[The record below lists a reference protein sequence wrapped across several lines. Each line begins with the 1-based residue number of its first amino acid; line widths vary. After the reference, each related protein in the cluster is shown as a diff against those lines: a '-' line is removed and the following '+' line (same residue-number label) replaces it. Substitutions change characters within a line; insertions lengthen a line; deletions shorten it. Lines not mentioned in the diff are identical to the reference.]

1 MATKK
6 IYKIAIYAGHY
17 LETAGKR
24 CLKALDPNETREWV
38 LNDRIV
44 RKIIEG
50 LKEYEGYE
58 LYRADD
64 PTGKTY
70 ISVEDRC
77 KAINAFGADDCFPIH
92 HNASGVKNFK
102 GGGIVVY
109 VYTTVPDD
117 TLELQ
122 KMLYEALIEET
133 GLKGNRSNPLPQSN
147 LAECR
152 LTKMNCVLGEL
163 GFMDSPT
170 DVPIILS
177 EEYAD
182 ACARAYVKVMVK
194 RGNLKKKVVEPPK
207 EEVVAPGEPAP
218 VAPEEAPAE
227 EPKPYVERMKAV
239 AARIGHP
246 FGLKKRG
253 GLSDANHMA
262 AFGAVCVDSLGPT
275 GGGDHSDREFLIID
289 TIEPHTRFAYE
300 LICDLAKE

>member
-1 MATKK
+1 MAPKK
-6 IYKIAIYAGHY
+6 TYKIAIYAGHY

-44 RKIIEG
+44 RKVIEG

-152 LTKMNCVLGEL
+152 LTKMNCALGEL

-207 EEVVAPGEPAP
+207 EEVVAPVEPAP

-227 EPKPYVERMKAV
+227 EPKPYVERMKAEYRELKERYDKLH
-239 AARIGHP
+239 RIVVKYDAGTLDFTP
-246 FGLKKRG
+246 TCPIELLKKQAKAMGEYLYVLEVR
-253 GLSDANHMA
+253 A
-262 AFGAVCVDSLGPT
+262 
-275 GGGDHSDREFLIID
+275 E
-289 TIEPHTRFAYE
+289 IEGVA
-300 LICDLAKE
+300 L

>member
-1 MATKK
+1 MSA
-6 IYKIAIYAGHY
+6 YKVAIYAGHY
-17 LETAGKR
+17 LETDGKR
-24 CLKALDPNETREWV
+24 CLKSLDPNETREWV
-38 LNDRIV
+38 LNNRIV
-44 RKIIEG
+44 CKVIEG

-92 HNASGVKNFK
+92 HNASGVSDFK

-109 VYTTVPDD
+109 VYTKVDDD
-117 TLELQ
+117 TLALQ

-133 GLKGNRSNPLPQSN
+133 GLKGNRSNPLPKSN

-152 LTKMNCVLGEL
+152 LTAMPCALGEL

-182 ACARAYVKVMVK
+182 ACARAYIKVIVK
-194 RGNLKKKVVEPPK
+194 RGNLKKKVVEQPK
-207 EEVVAPGEPAP
+207 EEAQ
-218 VAPEEAPAE
+218 PEVEIPEVQPAE
-227 EPKPYVERMKAV
+227 DLSYKDRMAAEYRELKERYDKLH
-239 AARIGHP
+239 RIIVKYEAGTLDFTP
-246 FGLKKRG
+246 SCPIELLKKQAKAMGEYLYVLEVR
-253 GLSDANHMA
+253 A
-262 AFGAVCVDSLGPT
+262 
-275 GGGDHSDREFLIID
+275 E
-289 TIEPHTRFAYE
+289 IEGVQ
-300 LICDLAKE
+300 L